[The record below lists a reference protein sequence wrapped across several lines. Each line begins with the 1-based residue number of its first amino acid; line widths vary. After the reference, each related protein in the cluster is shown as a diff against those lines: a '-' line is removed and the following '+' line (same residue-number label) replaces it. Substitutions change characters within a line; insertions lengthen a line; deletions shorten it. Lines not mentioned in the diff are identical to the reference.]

1 MRLTLLPCSPPM
13 ADKAPALQANVI
25 EMLRNGIVIIR
36 HALTESQ
43 KWRAIELVILKLKNS
58 RFFSKFSQNLPMPN
72 IPLMNRLI
80 WVNSLD

>member
-1 MRLTLLPCSPPM
+1 M
-13 ADKAPALQANVI
+13 ADKTPALQANVI

-43 KWRAIELVILKLKNS
+43 NWRAIELVILKLKNS

-80 WVNSLD
+80 WLNGLD